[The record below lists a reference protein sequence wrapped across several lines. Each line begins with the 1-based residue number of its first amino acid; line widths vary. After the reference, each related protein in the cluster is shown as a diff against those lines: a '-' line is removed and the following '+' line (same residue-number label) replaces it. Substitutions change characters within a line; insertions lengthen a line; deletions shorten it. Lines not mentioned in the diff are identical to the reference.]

1 MLSVHAKPPRIA
13 LALLLVAVGA
23 AVMAE
28 NAFDLR
34 RSLVPADEIHAGGP
48 SRDGI
53 PALTD
58 PKFVPAAKADF
69 LSPED
74 RILGLHLGGEAR
86 AYPIGILNWHE
97 IVNDR
102 IGGRAVAVTYCPL
115 CGTGVAFDA
124 LHDGRRLEFGVSGL
138 LYNSDVLLYDRQTE
152 SLWSQIKKQAVTGPM
167 KGQRL
172 SALPMTDTTW
182 RAWRK
187 AHPRTLVLST
197 DTGHSRDYSRDP
209 YAGYAQERGLYFPVS
224 ARSKRYHPKERVLGL
239 EIDGTFKAYPFAELS
254 KHGGGDMRDRVN
266 GRNLLVSFDP
276 INESATAYDDK
287 GYQLPA
293 ITGFW
298 FAWYAFH
305 PQTEIFTAPRRR

>member
-1 MLSVHAKPPRIA
+1 MSFA
-13 LALLLVAVGA
+13 LTKSPGILTALPLIVATGVVA
-23 AVMAE
+23 AD

-34 RSLVPADEIHAGGP
+34 ESLIPADEIHAGGP
-48 SRDGI
+48 PRDGI

-58 PKFVPAAKADF
+58 PEFVLAAQADY
-69 LSPED
+69 LAPDD
-74 RILGLHLGGEAR
+74 RVLGLKLDGEAR
-86 AYPIGILNWHE
+86 AYPIAILNWHE

-115 CGTGVAFDA
+115 CGTGIAFDA
-124 LHDGRRLEFGVSGL
+124 LHEGRRLDFGVSGL

-167 KGQRL
+167 KGRRL

-182 RAWRK
+182 RAWRE
-187 AHPRTLVLST
+187 AHPKTLVLST
-197 DTGHSRDYSRDP
+197 DTGHSRDYSRNP
-209 YAGYAQERGLYFPVS
+209 YGGYARERGLYFPVS
-224 ARSKRYHPKERVLGL
+224 ASSKRYHPKERVLGL

-254 KHGGGDMRDRVN
+254 KQGGGEVRDRVN
-266 GRNLLVSFDP
+266 GRDLLVSFDP
-276 INESATAYDDK
+276 INESATAYDAK

-293 ITGFW
+293 ITGCW

-305 PQTEIFTAPRRR
+305 PQTEIFTATRGH

>member
-1 MLSVHAKPPRIA
+1 MLSIIRKPRRIQ
-13 LALLLVAVGA
+13 LALLLIAAAGAVA
-23 AVMAE
+23 AE
-28 NAFDLR
+28 NAFDLSG
-34 RSLVPADEIHAGGP
+34 SLIPADEIHAGGP
-48 SRDGI
+48 PRDGI

-58 PKFVPAAKADF
+58 PAFVPAAQADF
-69 LSPED
+69 LAPED
-74 RILGLHLGGEAR
+74 RVLGLKLGGEAR
-86 AYPIGILNWHE
+86 AYPIAILNWHE

-124 LHDGRRLEFGVSGL
+124 LHEGRRLDFGVSGL

-152 SLWSQIKKQAVTGPM
+152 SLWSQIKKQAITGAM
-167 KGQRL
+167 KSRRL
-172 SALPMTDTTW
+172 SALPITDTTW
-182 RAWRK
+182 RAWRET
-187 AHPRTLVLST
+187 HPKTLVLST

-209 YAGYAQERGLYFPVS
+209 YGGYAQERGLYFPVS
-224 ARSKRYHPKERVLGL
+224 ASSKRYHPKERVLGL

-254 KHGGGDMRDRVN
+254 KHGGGEIRDRVN
-266 GRNLLVSFDP
+266 GRDLLVSFDP
-276 INESATAYDDK
+276 VNASATAYDEK

-305 PQTEIFTAPRRR
+305 PQTEIFTAERRR

>member
-1 MLSVHAKPPRIA
+1 MPSALTKPPAI
-13 LALLLVAVGA
+13 LPALLLIVATGA
-23 AVMAE
+23 VAAD

-34 RSLVPADEIHAGGP
+34 GSLIPADEIHAGGP
-48 SRDGI
+48 PRDGI

-58 PKFVPAAKADF
+58 PEFVPAAQADY
-69 LSPED
+69 LAPDD
-74 RILGLHLGGEAR
+74 RVLGLKLDGEAR
-86 AYPIGILNWHE
+86 AYPIAILNWYE

-124 LHDGRRLEFGVSGL
+124 LHEGRRLDFGVSGL

-167 KGQRL
+167 KGRRL

-182 RAWRK
+182 RAWRET
-187 AHPRTLVLST
+187 HPKTLVLST

-209 YAGYAQERGLYFPVS
+209 YGGYAKERGLYFPVS
-224 ARSKRYHPKERVLGL
+224 ASSKRYHPKERVLGI

-254 KHGGGDMRDRVN
+254 KHGGGEIHDRVN
-266 GRNLLVSFDP
+266 GRDLLVSFDP
-276 INESATAYDDK
+276 VNESATAYDDK

-305 PQTEIFTAPRRR
+305 PQTEIFIATRRR